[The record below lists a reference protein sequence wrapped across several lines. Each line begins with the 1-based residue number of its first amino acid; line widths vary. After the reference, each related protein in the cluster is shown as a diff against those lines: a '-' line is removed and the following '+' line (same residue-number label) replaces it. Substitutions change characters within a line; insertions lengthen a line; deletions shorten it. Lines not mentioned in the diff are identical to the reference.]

1 MEQGFFS
8 TALGRFRL
16 IALLEGISFL
26 VLLCI
31 AMPLK
36 YIAGYADAVK
46 YTGWVHGVLFV
57 LYMFLLLQVWKQDKW
72 RFGKVV
78 FAFVASLIPFGTFVL
93 DNRIKKEAAP
103 VK

>member
-1 MEQGFFS
+1 MEYGFFS
-8 TALGRFRL
+8 TALGRFRF
-16 IALLEGISFL
+16 IALLEGVSFL

-36 YIAGYADAVK
+36 YIAGYNDAVK
-46 YTGWVHGVLFV
+46 YTGWAHGVLFV
-57 LYMFLLLQVWKQDKW
+57 LYIFLLLQVWQQYKW
-72 RFGKVV
+72 KFGKVV

-93 DNRIKKEAAP
+93 DNRLKKEAAP